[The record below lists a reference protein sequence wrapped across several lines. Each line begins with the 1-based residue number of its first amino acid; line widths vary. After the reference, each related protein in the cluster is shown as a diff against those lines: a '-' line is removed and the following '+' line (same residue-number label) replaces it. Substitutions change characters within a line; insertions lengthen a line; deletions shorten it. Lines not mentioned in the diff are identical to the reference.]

1 MFRKDF
7 QDRHIGPNDEQIA
20 SMLRDLGMNS
30 LEQFI
35 EQVVPSNI
43 AMTSALADALPPAVS
58 EEAALAE
65 LRELANQN
73 QVKRNLIGTGYYGT
87 ITPPVVLRNV
97 LENPAWYTE
106 IGRAHV

>member
-1 MFRKDF
+1 MSGRGIIAEEPPQACQFCGIIDECRPY
-7 QDRHIGPNDEQIA
+7 GPNDEQIA

-30 LEQFI
+30 LQQFI

-73 QVKRNLIGTGYYGT
+73 IRNLVALHGTVFG
-87 ITPPVVLRNV
+87 
-97 LENPAWYTE
+97 
-106 IGRAHV
+106 

>member
-43 AMTSALADALPPAVS
+43 AMTSALADAL
-58 EEAALAE
+58 L
-65 LRELANQN
+65 Q
-73 QVKRNLIGTGYYGT
+73 Q
-87 ITPPVVLRNV
+87 
-97 LENPAWYTE
+97 
-106 IGRAHV
+106 